1 MRLRTSPA
9 VLKRFSEFGPG
20 IKGQSD
26 NCSILIRTAV
36 LAGREAALC
45 SNPILWEFQQMV
57 SMKVETAR
65 HVTQILKS
73 NSTISVSE
81 TTRIATEI
89 TDHMRA

>member
-1 MRLRTSPA
+1 M
-9 VLKRFSEFGPG
+9 
-20 IKGQSD
+20 
-26 NCSILIRTAV
+26 RTAL

-45 SNPILWEFQQMV
+45 SNLILWEFQQMV

-81 TTRIATEI
+81 TTCVATEF
-89 TDHMRA
+89 TDHIIT